1 MHRLMNHWG
10 TSRGFKAN
18 FSAQQISQ
26 HSQRPFY
33 PIMASS
39 PVSIISTLGN
49 QVKVFYSLSQLPSPT
64 FSYRPCSLLYML
76 SRSSSRLYP
85 GSSHTVLETCR
96 VLSQHQ
102 QTASIKGREE
112 RGERSGWGNHPCPQ
126 REKLEQAGR
135 EGGGKLAPTE
145 TFSPRARKKK
155 KKRIFWSYQ
164 PQDSQSLRYFQ
175 KGSFLAL
182 VIREAGRTS
191 VRAPRG

>member
-1 MHRLMNHWG
+1 
-10 TSRGFKAN
+10 
-18 FSAQQISQ
+18 
-26 HSQRPFY
+26 
-33 PIMASS
+33 MASS

-155 KKRIFWSYQ
+155 KKKKNFLKLSAPGQSVFEILSKGEFPSSCDKGGW
-164 PQDSQSLRYFQ
+164 QD
-175 KGSFLAL
+175 
-182 VIREAGRTS
+182 
-191 VRAPRG
+191 